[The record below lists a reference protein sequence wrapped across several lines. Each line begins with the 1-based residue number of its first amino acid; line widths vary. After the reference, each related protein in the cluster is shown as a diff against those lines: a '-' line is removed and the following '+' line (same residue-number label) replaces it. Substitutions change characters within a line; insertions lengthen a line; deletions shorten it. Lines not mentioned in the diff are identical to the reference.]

1 MCPLVSNNFESERLI
16 SLNTLLCI
24 AVVFEEEK
32 MTNLCQD
39 GSP

>member
-1 MCPLVSNNFESERLI
+1 MCPLVSNNFESERL